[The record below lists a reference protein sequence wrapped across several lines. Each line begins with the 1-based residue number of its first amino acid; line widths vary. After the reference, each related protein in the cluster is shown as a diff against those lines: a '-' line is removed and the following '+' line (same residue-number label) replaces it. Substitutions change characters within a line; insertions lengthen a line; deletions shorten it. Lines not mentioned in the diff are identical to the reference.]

1 MVNAREVDRV
11 EGASPITLA
20 AAVADRV
27 EIRDVRLIRC
37 ACHQSP
43 QAAHIGKLTA
53 NLHRKSDVQID
64 ESKNTIAVIAHFEF
78 LGRDAAQPADGDPDF
93 RVSADFLVLY
103 TAKSLSGLGKPN
115 FEKFGELNGTYNAWP
130 YWREFLHN
138 TMSRMEL
145 KPFLLPVFR
154 ITTPARAPTRRAGA
168 KRKRASRPT
177 Q

>member
-1 MVNAREVDRV
+1 MENAREAEALRD
-11 EGASPITLA
+11 ASPIALA

-43 QAAHIGKLTA
+43 QAVHIRKLNA
-53 NLHRKSDVQID
+53 KLHRQSRVQVD

-78 LGRDAAQPADGDPDF
+78 MCRDAEQPADGDSDF
-93 RVSADFLVLY
+93 GVSADFLVLY
-103 TAKSLSGLGKPN
+103 EAKSLSGLSAPN
-115 FEKFGELNGTYNAWP
+115 FQQFAELNGTYNAWP

-154 ITTPARAPTRRAGA
+154 IIGAAEGPDTSSGISDTHAVSPTE
-168 KRKRASRPT
+168 
-177 Q
+177 

>member
-1 MVNAREVDRV
+1 MGKARKA
-11 EGASPITLA
+11 EGSRDASPIALA

-43 QAAHIGKLTA
+43 QAVHIRKFNA
-53 NLHRKSDVQID
+53 KLHRHSRVQID

-78 LGRDAAQPADGDPDF
+78 TCQDTEHPADGDPDF
-93 RVSADFLVLY
+93 HVSADFLVLY
-103 TAKSLSGLGKPN
+103 TAKSLSGLTKLN

-138 TMSRMEL
+138 TMSRMAL

-154 ITTPARAPTRRAGA
+154 ITARAQEA
-168 KRKRASRPT
+168 KRYAGTKRTRGSPAT
-177 Q
+177 E